1 MQDLQK
7 FGISLP
13 FQMFVY
19 AHTDII
25 LVKTV
30 LSITLQTYSG
40 QLLQQTYSLASFL
53 NTIGV
58 AREQKD
64 HENKGEPIIKAG
76 MLPVQK

>member
-13 FQMFVY
+13 FQMLVY

-30 LSITLQTYSG
+30 LSITLQTYSP
-40 QLLQQTYSLASFL
+40 ASFYNKHTL
-53 NTIGV
+53 LPASLTLLGL
-58 AREQKD
+58 Q
-64 HENKGEPIIKAG
+64 ENKRSMKTK
-76 MLPVQK
+76 VSQ